1 MNARKKLNQA
11 NVNGAL
17 LLALVVGW
25 MFQSLSAFIIA
36 AIFFVV
42 TAMYT
47 HDIRPSG
54 NFDSTS
60 LNFPPRPPSNRR
72 RSRHRQD

>member
-1 MNARKKLNQA
+1 MSARRKLNQA
-11 NVNGAL
+11 HVNGAL

-25 MFQSLSAFIIA
+25 IFQSLSAFIIA

-54 NFDSTS
+54 NYDSTS
-60 LNFPPRPPSNRR
+60 LNLSPRSPPGRR
-72 RSRHRQD
+72 RSKNRRE

>member
-1 MNARKKLNQA
+1 MNARRKLNQA

-54 NFDSTS
+54 NYDSTS
-60 LNFPPRPPSNRR
+60 LNLQHRPPPNRR
-72 RSRHRQD
+72 RSRSRRD